1 MNAQFCACAKGDSLA
16 HIPIRDGNLKFA
28 VCWLIELKNLKTFCS
43 CQALFQFLNTK
54 LSSGC
59 HFSMAHCFS
68 NYWMQ
73 FSLRHQV

>member
-1 MNAQFCACAKGDSLA
+1 MNAQFRARAKGGSLA

-28 VCWLIELKNLKTFCS
+28 VCWLIELKNFCS
-43 CQALFQFLNTK
+43 CQALFQFLKTK

-73 FSLRHQV
+73 FFLRHQV